1 MRPTRAL
8 LSLFVLSTF
17 PAFALAQEAD
27 QPPEPA
33 PVPVQ
38 GEMAE
43 PDPGDYRVGVEDVLR
58 IVVWGETQLSGA
70 VTVRPDGKIT
80 IPLASDIKVDGL
92 TPEQV
97 RDLIAAALSDYVRD
111 PNVTVVVQSIRHSI
125 EVPDKKFAWNLIEK
139 IVNFFCTDRVEH
151 SLDFVVGMGNE
162 WHSYLL
168 LCKE

>member
-1 MRPTRAL
+1 
-8 LSLFVLSTF
+8 
-17 PAFALAQEAD
+17 
-27 QPPEPA
+27 
-33 PVPVQ
+33 
-38 GEMAE
+38 MAE

-111 PNVTVVVQSIRHSI
+111 PNVTVVVQSIRHWRVYYLGEINQGTANYTRKVRLLHAIAERGGLGPYSNKKLTVVRDEDGVEKRI
-125 EVPDKKFAWNLIEK
+125 EVDFKKLLAGDPSQPDL
-139 IVNFFCTDRVEH
+139 
-151 SLDFVVGMGNE
+151 
-162 WHSYLL
+162 YLQPGDVIIAH
-168 LCKE
+168 